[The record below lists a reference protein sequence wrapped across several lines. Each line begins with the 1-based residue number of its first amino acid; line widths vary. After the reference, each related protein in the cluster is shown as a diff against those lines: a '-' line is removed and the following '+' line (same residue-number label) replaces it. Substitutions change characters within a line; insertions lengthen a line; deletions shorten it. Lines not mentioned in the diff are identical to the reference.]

1 MTQLKW
7 LGVAI
12 LVQAGAMAPLP
23 PVVAAAVVQQTSR
36 QASSSET
43 VTAKATIVA
52 IDKAKRI
59 VTLRGPKGND
69 FQVVADERVQR
80 FNDLKV
86 GDTVTATYSQA
97 IAVSVRKPGLP
108 DPAKKTEEIVR
119 QPGATAATITQQH
132 SVTVTIREIDLTA
145 PWVTAEGPEG
155 RKWDFRVRD
164 KSELQGLKVGDKV
177 DITYTEAL
185 LMRADR

>member
-1 MTQLKW
+1 MTQLRW
-7 LGVAI
+7 LGVVI
-12 LVQAGAMAPLP
+12 LVQVGPIATPFP
-23 PVVAAAVVQQTSR
+23 PVVAVAVVQQSR
-36 QASSSET
+36 EVSAGET

-97 IAVSVRKPGLP
+97 VAVRVRKPGLP

-119 QPGATAATITQQH
+119 QPNATAATITREQT
-132 SVTVTIREIDLTA
+132 VTVTIREIDMTVPSL
-145 PWVTAEGPEG
+145 TAEGPEG